1 MSNKLTYPDSN
12 AFSLVASDLRSL
24 WVAGLTYG
32 LHDSE
37 ETIKKKQLFADEIR
51 QLLVIISGKDRSYL
65 LWQPR
70 IWTDWEYQEKVIFS
84 FFAGNEAVIK
94 KVLKKVKTYRLPC
107 VCVDT
112 SSIQQPC
119 QSPYCI
125 NSTKTGSQK

>member
-84 FFAGNEAVIK
+84 FFLSFSMLFSITIISFKSIGSILGK
-94 KVLKKVKTYRLPC
+94 KFKKGKNLQTS
-107 VCVDT
+107 VCL
-112 SSIQQPC
+112 C
-119 QSPYCI
+119 
-125 NSTKTGSQK
+125 